1 MTKKIVCLICF
12 FLMVFQINLDIL
24 YAEEP
29 KEPAGIPNSFIQ
41 NDPGFILGPDDVLEI
56 SAWKD
61 DSLTKK
67 VVVRPDGKIS
77 FPLIGDI
84 KAQGKTVE
92 ELQRVIEKKIQVFV
106 PDIPVSVVIVT
117 VRSPRVYVVGKVS
130 TPGKYIMVEKMR
142 VMQVLSM
149 AGGMTP
155 FADKDDI
162 LIIRNLNGQQ
172 KTFKF
177 NYTQAAKGKNLDQNI
192 ELNPG
197 DTIVVP

>member
-24 YAEEP
+24 YADEP
-29 KEPAGIPNSFIQ
+29 QEPAGIPNSFIK

-84 KAQGKTVE
+84 QAQGKTVE
-92 ELQRVIEKKIQVFV
+92 ELRKVVENKIRVFV
-106 PDIPVSVVIVT
+106 PDTPVSVVVVT
-117 VRSPRVYVVGKVS
+117 VRSPKVYIVGKVNK
-130 TPGKYIMVEKMR
+130 PGTYIMVENLR
-142 VMQVLSM
+142 VMQALSV

-155 FADKDDI
+155 FADMGDI
-162 LIIRNLNGQQ
+162 LIIRNQNGHQ
-172 KTFKF
+172 KSFKF
-177 NYTQAAKGKNLDQNI
+177 DYSKVAKGKNLDQNI
-192 ELNPG
+192 SLKPG